1 VLRVSLKRNLPIV
14 ILLQVAVCAAV
25 LLYFEPIAQDQA
37 YHAFA
42 DQRTIFGIP
51 NFWNVISNLPF
62 AFVGALGLARSR
74 DFVSRLLFTG
84 VFLTALGSAYYHW
97 SPGDARLVWDRLP
110 MTLVFMSLLAMV
122 AAERFPSARHLL
134 IPLVLA
140 GIASVVWWRYSGD
153 LRPYALVQFAPAVI
167 IPTMLLMQPTARS
180 RGLWWVILF
189 YGLAKVA
196 EAFDA
201 EIYSVLPLS
210 GHTLK
215 HFLAAAST
223 WFIARTLFE
232 NNRLMRQGAELNQN
246 TAKTWSD
253 EAPAT
258 NYTK

>member
-1 VLRVSLKRNLPIV
+1 LKRNLGKRPLALITIGELV
-14 ILLQVAVCAAV
+14 ACVAV
-25 LLYFEPIAQDQA
+25 LIYMGPIAQDQS

-42 DQRTIFGIP
+42 DGREIFGIP

-62 AFVGALGLARSR
+62 AFVGVLGLMRSR
-74 DFVSRLLFTG
+74 SFAARLLFTG
-84 VFLTALGSAYYHW
+84 VFLTAFGSAYYHW

-110 MTLVFMSLLAMV
+110 MTIVFMPLLATV
-122 AAERFPSARHLL
+122 LAERFPSTRWLL

-167 IPTMLLMQPTARS
+167 IVTMLLSMPS
-180 RGLWWVILF
+180 EGSKGLWWVILF

-201 EIYSVLPLS
+201 EIYSVLPVS

-215 HFLAAAST
+215 HLLAAAST
-223 WFIARTLFE
+223 WFIARDPRK
-232 NNRLMRQGAELNQN
+232 NIV
-246 TAKTWSD
+246 
-253 EAPAT
+253 
-258 NYTK
+258 